1 MAVNSRSVDDFKI
14 RMRHLNLTVLKV
26 SVPPRLYTIDLKKKG
41 RRRVKGKRNYMF
53 PMYLIES
60 IIQIR

>member
-14 RMRHLNLTVLKV
+14 RMRHLNLTVLKG
-26 SVPPRLYTIDLKKKG
+26 STSPRLYTVDLKKRG
-41 RRRVKGKRNYMF
+41 RRVKEGKRNYMF